1 MTTEYVKQCLLL
13 AFGCLFPAIA
23 WSTAAVIAAEPAPL
37 TIRSIQQFQPGS
49 PNSRFGALEFV
60 AGLEYAS
67 ADSRVGGVSA
77 IRFRPNGRD
86 FLAVLDTGNWLC
98 GTVERNEEGNIAGLL
113 GLSVIPMTGG
123 SGQSASKFDMDA
135 EGLVLRGEQIIV
147 SYERRHRIDFYHDPC
162 VSGSRPQSIDMV
174 IPLHELRSNGGIE
187 MLAVSPVDSALQ
199 GAVVAIAEKSLD
211 ENGNLFA
218 SILGGPEK
226 GIFKVVRDEPWAV
239 TDGAFLPQGD
249 LLLLERRFSLL
260 GGLGMRI
267 RRVETKKIRRGALV
281 DGEVLLEVGMEA
293 EIDNME
299 GLDVVSGSDGEI
311 RIIVVSDNNRSFLQR
326 NLMLEF
332 RLVE

>member
-1 MTTEYVKQCLLL
+1 
-13 AFGCLFPAIA
+13 
-23 WSTAAVIAAEPAPL
+23 
-37 TIRSIQQFQPGS
+37 
-49 PNSRFGALEFV
+49 
-60 AGLEYAS
+60 
-67 ADSRVGGVSA
+67 
-77 IRFRPNGRD
+77 
-86 FLAVLDTGNWLC
+86 
-98 GTVERNEEGNIAGLL
+98 
-113 GLSVIPMTGG
+113 
-123 SGQSASKFDMDA
+123 
-135 EGLVLRGEQIIV
+135 
-147 SYERRHRIDFYHDPC
+147 
-162 VSGSRPQSIDMV
+162 
-174 IPLHELRSNGGIE
+174 
-187 MLAVSPVDSALQ
+187 
-199 GAVVAIAEKSLD
+199 
-211 ENGNLFA
+211 
-218 SILGGPEK
+218 
-226 GIFKVVRDEPWAV
+226 V